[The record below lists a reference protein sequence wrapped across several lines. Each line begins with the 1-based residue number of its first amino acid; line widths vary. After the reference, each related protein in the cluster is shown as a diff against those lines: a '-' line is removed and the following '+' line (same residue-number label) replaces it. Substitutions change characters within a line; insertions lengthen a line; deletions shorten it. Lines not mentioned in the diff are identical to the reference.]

1 MFSWYKSLLSALL
14 PAYFITILWPTTTG
28 FNSKAVKL
36 ISYPQEHMPEFL
48 HNATNCTKFM
58 KQFDTVQYA
67 QMNFFLLPSMSH
79 YLKKKKK
86 KNCITHLCDSNCSK
100 PTTACQSANCQG
112 KWKKQSNVQSNSNS
126 STVTYMYI
134 QQCTQIGKQNKKQ

>member
-1 MFSWYKSLLSALL
+1 
-14 PAYFITILWPTTTG
+14 
-28 FNSKAVKL
+28 
-36 ISYPQEHMPEFL
+36 MPEFL

-86 KNCITHLCDSNCSK
+86 NVLHTYA
-100 PTTACQSANCQG
+100 TVTAANRQ
-112 KWKKQSNVQSNSNS
+112 QRVSQQTARVSERSRAYVQSNSNS